1 MLSKIC
7 QTQKD
12 MFEAR
17 MDCTV
22 RSCPGGAG
30 EKDLNIGRPFS
41 SNGKSWEELGCLIT
55 QKSTEQIITFK

>member
-17 MDCTV
+17 MDCIV
-22 RSCPGGAG
+22 RACLSRGGRG
-30 EKDLNIGRPFS
+30 EDLNIGRPFS
-41 SNGKSWEELGCLIT
+41 SNGKSWEELGCLIA
-55 QKSTEQIITFK
+55 QKSICSQPV